1 MMMTWWQ
8 KWTRKPAPERWC
20 VIDAETGGLD
30 PSQDEMI
37 SLAGVAVRLHDQA
50 LHLCPYDSIEV
61 SLRPQ
66 YLTSHDNIL
75 VHGIGRGEQRLGQ
88 DPVQAM
94 QQFFQWA
101 QGAPLIG
108 FHSNFDRAFIEKTA
122 LRHGFKLP
130 RIQWLDLAELA
141 PAVCSQPN
149 LRSLDDWL
157 QHFEIPV
164 EQRHSAAAD
173 AYATALLLL
182 RVGQAARHQGELDFY
197 HLRHAARSVRHLGLL
212 R

>member
-1 MMMTWWQ
+1 MLTWWQ
-8 KWTRKPAPERWC
+8 KWTRQPVPDRWC

-30 PSQDEMI
+30 SSQDEMI
-37 SLAGVAVRLHDQA
+37 SLAGVAVRLQDQE
-50 LHLCPYDSIEV
+50 LHLYPYDSIEV

-66 YLTSHDNIL
+66 HLTSHDNIL

-88 DPVQAM
+88 DPVQAL
-94 QQFFQWA
+94 QQFLDWVKD
-101 QGAPLIG
+101 APLIG
-108 FHSNFDRAFIEKTA
+108 FHSAFDRAFIEKTA
-122 LRHGFKLP
+122 LRHGLKLP
-130 RIQWLDLAELA
+130 RIEWLDLAELA

-182 RVGQAARHQGELDFY
+182 RVGQAARHQGELGFY
-197 HLRHAARSVRHLGLL
+197 SLRHAARSARHLGLL